1 MSESMLVGRGLVEI
15 LPDFRGWGKQL
26 ASDMKM
32 ATKQVTNSVKPVEGA
47 WRDSQ
52 GRLRNAQG
60 HFIKEYENGWKGAAK
75 TVHASLMKVGKG
87 ATLAGIGV
95 AVAATKM
102 AGDFQ
107 AETAVLQTAAGETTK
122 GLKTVRAGILSIS
135 EGTGTGI
142 KNLTDGMYTI
152 EKAGFRG
159 SAGLMVLKAAAQG
172 AREENAKLSDVTN
185 AMTSIMASYHL
196 KATDSVRVMNG
207 MKTAAGEGKITM
219 EEFSGAMST
228 VLPIASANKIAFEQ
242 VAGAVATLT
251 QHGTSAREATHELG
265 ATIRAL
271 ASPNNV
277 AAREMARFG
286 LSSVDVSQNL
296 GKRGLTGT
304 IELLT
309 KTILSKMGPSGKILL
324 SAFEGTKQSAED
336 ARIMLSKLPP
346 EFQKTAKAFMDGK
359 IEADDW
365 NATIKGAPV
374 AVAPMLRNF
383 NTLVNRSRGFSR
395 ELKSG
400 GPAAKTYT
408 DALKK
413 MSGGAIGLNTIL
425 QLSGESFDGFK
436 ERVGKVGESF
446 HHSSKDVEGWK
457 TTQKLLNVQLD
468 MAKQR
473 MQVLMINIGTKLIP
487 VVTRI
492 VQLFTEHKT
501 VTMALVVGLLGLV
514 GALSVVYVATKAWLI
529 ISGIAKVV
537 MFAWNVA
544 TMRQTE
550 SLAVM
555 RGQLA
560 LLWLQEKLAAVWTGI
575 VTAAQW
581 AWNAA
586 MDANP
591 IGLIVLAIAALV
603 AGIVYVATKTQFFQ
617 TIWKATWGFVKTVFT
632 GFVDW
637 FKKNWQLITFTIM
650 TLGIGLAVAMIVRH
664 WNGVKHAFS
673 ETIDW
678 MKRNWPLLLA
688 IITGPFGL
696 TVLYIVKHWKMI
708 SDGAKTAFNAV
719 INFAVQLGKD
729 LGSFFSK
736 LPGELGHFF
745 STLPGIVGHWFVV
758 LGQNIARF
766 FTHILPDSAKALTN
780 AQVVLLH
787 AGEDLIKGL
796 FHGAAN
802 FFTKTV
808 PGWAKSVWHGIVSY
822 FSAVFGIHSPSTVMA
837 VLGLNLIQGLFQG
850 MLKAASILTKWLGDH
865 IGRPIVDMFTKTIPS
880 AAKTFSSR
888 VSGSW
893 DNMRDNLSK
902 AWGAVKKNTI
912 DPLAHAFNAT
922 IPGAGRSM
930 RDLITSF
937 VRVMALHILDS
948 FGVIIH
954 GAVKLFGW
962 VPGVGGKL
970 KKAEAAFNRF
980 RDNVNKALGGIKDRH
995 PTVGVGMKI
1004 MTGKD
1009 AGLVNIGGI
1018 ARATGGPIH
1027 GPGTETSDDIPIWAS
1042 KNEHMWT
1049 AKEVKAVGGHEAMKR
1064 LRMMALMGLLK
1075 GYKNGG
1081 EIKGYASG
1089 GAVDVGART
1098 PSGGQ
1103 INSGVSK
1110 GFGNFFRENVG
1121 ALIKAFKTQYAAVSN
1136 VGPVGSGV
1144 KRWTGMVHSVLSQLH
1159 ESLGWT
1165 ATVLRRMNQESGGN
1179 PNIVN
1184 RWDSNWKAGHPS
1196 VGLMQVIAGTFRA
1209 YAGRYRGVGPFSYG
1223 VSTNPTANTYAGLN
1237 YAIHRYGSLSALN
1250 RPGGY
1255 DSGGIA
1261 RGIGSIFKGTNLPER
1276 ILSPRQTAAFERLVD
1291 RLEGHGGAGGGSTV
1305 IHAHFHNHSIIGSQ
1319 HEMENWLVNSF
1330 DQLQRRGRIKVITR
1344 TGS

>member
-1 MSESMLVGRGLVEI
+1 
-15 LPDFRGWGKQL
+15 
-26 ASDMKM
+26 MKI
-32 ATKQVTNSVKPVEGA
+32 ATQQVTNSVKPVEGA
-47 WRDSQ
+47 FRDSQ
-52 GRLRNAQG
+52 GRLRDSQG
-60 HFIKEYENGWKGAAK
+60 HFIKEYENGWRGAAK
-75 TVHASLMKVGKG
+75 TVTASLAKVGKG
-87 ATLAGIGV
+87 ATLVGVGVGIA
-95 AVAATKM
+95 AVKM

-122 GLKTVRAGILSIS
+122 GLATVRAGILNIS
-135 EGTGTGI
+135 QNTGTGI

-172 AREENAKLSDVTN
+172 AREENAKLADVTN

-251 QHGTSAREATHELG
+251 QHGTSAREATHELA

-271 ASPNNV
+271 AAPNNV
-277 AAREMARFG
+277 ATREMARFG
-286 LSSVDVSQNL
+286 LSSVDVSQKL
-296 GKRGLTGT
+296 GQRGLTGT
-304 IELLT
+304 IDLLT
-309 KTILSKMGPSGKILL
+309 TTILKKMGPSGQILL
-324 SAFEGTKQSAED
+324 SAFEGTKQSAQD
-336 ARIMLSKLPP
+336 AQIMLSKMPD
-346 EFQKTAKAFMDGK
+346 Q
-359 IEADDW
+359 
-365 NATIKGAPV
+365 IKGIAEQYLKGSMSAAQFKKSQKEVDV
-374 AVAPMLRNF
+374 ANKPMLRNF
-383 NTLVNRSRGFSR
+383 QTLVDRSRGFSR

-425 QLSGESFDGFK
+425 QLSGESFGGFK
-436 ERVGKVGESF
+436 ERVSKVGKSF
-446 HHSSKDVEGWK
+446 HDGSKDVEGWK

-468 MAKQR
+468 MMKQR
-473 MQVLMINIGTKLIP
+473 LQVLMIEIGTKLIP
-487 VVTRI
+487 VVTTI
-492 VQLFTEHKT
+492 VRLFTEHKNIT
-501 VTMALVVGLLGLV
+501 LALVAAMLGMV
-514 GALSVVYVATKAWLI
+514 GALSAVYIATKAWAV
-529 ISGIAKVV
+529 ISGIAQTV

-544 TMRQTE
+544 TMAQTD
-550 SLAVM
+550 SLAVL
-555 RGQLA
+555 RAQLA
-560 LLWLQEKLAAVWTGI
+560 VLWVIQKAQAIATGI
-575 VTAAQW
+575 ATAAQW
-581 AWNAA
+581 AWNVA

-603 AGIVYVATKTQFFQ
+603 AAIVYVATKTKFFQ
-617 TIWKATWGFVKTVFT
+617 TVWSATWGFIKKIFW
-632 GFVDW
+632 GFVGW

-664 WNGVKHAFS
+664 WQGVKHAFS
-673 ETIDW
+673 ATIDW
-678 MKRNWPLLLA
+678 IKHNWPLLLA
-688 IITGPFGL
+688 ILTGPVGL
-696 TVLYIVKHWKMI
+696 AVLYIVKHWNGI
-708 SDGAKTAFNAV
+708 SAGAKKAFDDT
-719 INFAVQLGKD
+719 INFAVRMGKD
-729 LGSFFSK
+729 IGSFFSK
-736 LPGELGHFF
+736 LPGQLGHFF

-758 LGQNIARF
+758 AGTAIGSF
-766 FTHILPDSAKALTN
+766 FSKLPGEIGRATASFNSTLY
-780 AQVVLLH
+780 H
-787 AGEDLIKGL
+787 AGIDLIMGL
-796 FHGAAN
+796 FHGAAD

-808 PGWAKSVWHGIVSY
+808 PNWAKSVWHGIVSY

-837 VLGLNLIQGLFQG
+837 VLGINLIQGLFQG
-850 MLKAASILTKWLGDH
+850 MYKAASIMVKWLADH
-865 IGRPIVDMFTKTIPS
+865 IGTPIVNTFTKTIPN
-880 AAKTFSSR
+880 AAKTFASK

-893 DNMRDNLSK
+893 DEMRGSLGKTFDVLK
-902 AWGAVKKNTI
+902 RATI
-912 DPLAHAFNAT
+912 DPLVHLFNAT

-930 RDLITSF
+930 RDLITGF
-937 VRVMALHILDS
+937 VRAMAMNILNN
-948 FGVIIH
+948 FGAIIH
-954 GAVKLFGW
+954 GAVALFGW

-970 KKAEAAFNRF
+970 KKAAAAFDRF
-980 RDNVNKALGGIKDRH
+980 RDDVNRALGGIKDQH

-1018 ARATGGPIH
+1018 ARATGGPIF

-1075 GYKNGG
+1075 GYRTGG

-1089 GAVDVGART
+1089 GAVDARAST
-1098 PSGGQ
+1098 PSAGA
-1103 INSGVSK
+1103 ISSGTNTA
-1110 GFGNFFRENVG
+1110 FGNFFRANVG
-1121 ALIKAFKTQYAAVSN
+1121 ALIKQFKDAYVSN
-1136 VGPVGSGV
+1136 VGAGVGGGV
-1144 KRWTGMVHSVLSQLH
+1144 TRWTGMVQSVLSQLN

-1179 PNIVN
+1179 PTVVN
-1184 RWDSNWKAGHPS
+1184 RWDSNWQAGHPS
-1196 VGLMQVIAGTFRA
+1196 VGLMQVIAGTFNA
-1209 YAGRYRGVGPFSYG
+1209 YAGRYRGTGPFMYG
-1223 VSTNPTANTYAGLN
+1223 VSVNPTANTYAGLN
-1237 YAIHRYGSLSALN
+1237 YALHRYGSLSALN

-1261 RGIGSIFKGTNLPER
+1261 RGIGSIFKGTNQPER

-1291 RLEGHGGAGGGSTV
+1291 HTVAGGGAGGTV
-1305 IHAHFHNHSIIGSQ
+1305 VVNAHFHNHSIIGSQ
-1319 HEMENWLVNSF
+1319 HEMENWLVSSF